1 MATSFIYWHPYI
13 YQLATRVLYAG
24 NHAARFRAVADLIPH
39 GATVLDCCCGP
50 AQLYHRYLKPKGVT
64 YTGLDVNPQFV
75 ARLTRRGERGE
86 VRDLR
91 DEQPLPRAEY
101 VVMQASLYHFLP
113 DADAVVRRML
123 EAASEHVII
132 AEPIRNLASSDVPFV
147 RWFGRLL
154 TDPGTGEQPHR
165 FTERS
170 LDHLLSRAD
179 VRVVR
184 SFLASGGREKVYLL
198 APSLRS

>member
-13 YQLATRVLYAG
+13 YQLATRVLYGG
-24 NHAARFRAVADLIPH
+24 NHTARFRAVADLIPQ

-75 ARLTRRGERGE
+75 ARLTRGGERGE

-91 DEQPLPRAEY
+91 DTRPLPQAEY

-113 DADAVVRRML
+113 DADAVVLRML
-123 EAASEHVII
+123 QAASKHVII
-132 AEPIRNLASSDVPFV
+132 AEPIRNLTSSNVALV
-147 RWFGRLL
+147 RLLGRFL
-154 TDPGTGEQPHR
+154 TDPGTGDQPHR

-170 LDHLLSRAD
+170 LDQLLTRLG

-184 SFLASGGREKVYLL
+184 SFLASGGREKVYVLA
-198 APSLRS
+198 APSRP